1 MKKFQS
7 FGVLT
12 PEESEREKKHK
23 SLARRAAAEGYV
35 LLKNEGLLPLQ
46 NKNIAL
52 YGAGSR
58 RTVKGGSGSGD
69 VYERHSVTIEEGL
82 KNAGFTFPTTLWMD
96 RFEKKFQEDIAEWE
110 AMVEEK
116 IKGFSPVQS
125 MKMFDVIHE
134 YQKPNPACTPDIGR

>member
-1 MKKFQS
+1 MK
-7 FGVLT
+7 V
-12 PEESEREKKHK
+12 
-23 SLARRAAAEGYV
+23 
-35 LLKNEGLLPLQ
+35 LLPLQ

-82 KNAGFTFPTTLWMD
+82 KNAGFIFPTTLWMD

-125 MKMFDVIHE
+125 MKMFV
-134 YQKPNPACTPDIGR
+134 